1 MSIPVYKN
9 LIAGEWVAS
18 HSGKTFLNINPAR
31 NTDVVGEFPSSN
43 ARDVDDA
50 VAAAKKA
57 YASWRLFPAPKRAE
71 ILYRAGEI
79 LYPAQGKVRSRHDPR
94 NGQSA

>member
-18 HSGKTFLNINPAR
+18 RSGKTFLNINPAR

-50 VAAAKKA
+50 VGGSQESVRQLAAVSRSEARRDSLPRRRNSLVSVRK
-57 YASWRLFPAPKRAE
+57 SMRAT
-71 ILYRAGEI
+71 
-79 LYPAQGKVRSRHDPR
+79 
-94 NGQSA
+94 